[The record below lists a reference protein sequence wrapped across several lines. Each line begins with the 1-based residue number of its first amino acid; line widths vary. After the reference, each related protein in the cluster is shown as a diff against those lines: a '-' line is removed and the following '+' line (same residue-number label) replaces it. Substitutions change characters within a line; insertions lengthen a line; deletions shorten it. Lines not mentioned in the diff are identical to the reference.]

1 MLLDNAKHIKK
12 CAPSDLK
19 KCILVKDLTVQ
30 QRKDNKKRRE
40 EKGIQG
46 VVDKKSKTSAEVKS
60 PSVDS
65 EKFDDTV
72 YSPSQSQTILQP
84 LQAVGGAYG
93 DADKL
98 ANYFDETIME
108 GVLLD
113 NSTPHHVQIRV
124 ESDSDRD

>member
-1 MLLDNAKHIKK
+1 MFKE
-12 CAPSDLK
+12 SYYSRSMTRF
-19 KCILVKDLTVQ
+19 CITKIV
-30 QRKDNKKRRE
+30 
-40 EKGIQG
+40 
-46 VVDKKSKTSAEVKS
+46 
-60 PSVDS
+60 
-65 EKFDDTV
+65 
-72 YSPSQSQTILQP
+72 
-84 LQAVGGAYG
+84 